1 VKLSVNT
8 LQVGQRNLLF
18 QNHLVERD
26 DKVGVQET
34 PVEDT
39 QTEDSA
45 DELEV
50 VQVFRV
56 DSRVGVDLEG
66 VVVVGRVLE
75 QTVEGV
81 EHLVREQEEELSA
94 CRDNIISARTSAT
107 QAINPTYLE
116 RPP

>member
-1 VKLSVNT
+1 VKLSVDT
-8 LQVGQRNLLF
+8 LQIGQRNLLF
-18 QNHLVERD
+18 QDHLVERD

-39 QTEDSA
+39 QTEDST

-75 QTVEGV
+75 KTVEGV
-81 EHLVREQEEELSA
+81 EHLVREQEEEFSA
-94 CRDNIISARTSAT
+94 NRHDVISARASAIQT
-107 QAINPTYLE
+107 ITITYLE

>member
-1 VKLSVNT
+1 VKLGVYT
-8 LQVGQRNLLF
+8 LQIGQRNLLL
-18 QNHLVERD
+18 QDHLVERD

-39 QTEDSA
+39 QTKNSTN
-45 DELEV
+45 ELEV
-50 VQVFRV
+50 VQMFRV

-66 VVVVGRVLE
+66 VVVVCRVFE

-81 EHLVREQEEELSA
+81 EHFMREQEEELSA
-94 CRDNIISARTSAT
+94 GRYDDISAGSLVIPTLN
-107 QAINPTYLE
+107 ITYLE